1 MKAGDGV
8 GRRHRGR
15 RDCGREGGFV
25 AAQAG
30 GEEQGHERAEA
41 NACRVHAGRCNA
53 REGGGSQRN
62 KVGSAV
68 MRTKPQMNMNI
79 YFLTQNGGN
88 LTTDYT
94 DDTDEAKPEPKHP
107 TSNLD
112 L

>member
-1 MKAGDGV
+1 
-8 GRRHRGR
+8 
-15 RDCGREGGFV
+15 
-25 AAQAG
+25 
-30 GEEQGHERAEA
+30 
-41 NACRVHAGRCNA
+41 
-53 REGGGSQRN
+53 
-62 KVGSAV
+62 
-68 MRTKPQMNMNI
+68 MNMNI